1 MKYENIIVLH
11 EDTAAQS
18 PIVRGIFIG
27 VIALILI
34 SAIVLWATGEGEG
47 ALALFAE
54 AFLITSI
61 LRIVLPRKF
70 QVYDDH
76 LRIVLGGPLG
86 MNIGFE
92 QIAKVETTDAMDF
105 TVNFVTTVSRSYV
118 RISKKQGFNIAI
130 TPANPQTFV
139 TQANLALSRW
149 TPRASSPF

>member
-11 EDTAAQS
+11 EDPAAQS
-18 PIVRGIFIG
+18 PLVRGIFIG

-34 SAIVLWATGEGEG
+34 SAVFLWSTGESEG
-47 ALALFAE
+47 AVALFAE

-70 QVYDDH
+70 QVYADH

-86 MNIGFE
+86 INIGFD
-92 QIAKVETTDAMDF
+92 QITKVETTDAMDF
-105 TVNFVTTVSRSYV
+105 TVNFVTTVTKSYV
-118 RISKKQGFNIAI
+118 RIVKKQGFNFAI

-139 TQANLALSRW
+139 TQANLALSHW
-149 TPRASSPF
+149 TPRSSSPF